1 MCFGRRY
8 VFGSV
13 LKLQI
18 AVLIVSVTVL
28 LTWVNCQA
36 TQLVFGLDTSPDR
49 LIPIT
54 IKNPQT
60 FPVSMQVFEGL
71 FDLSEEGKVIPKI
84 VERWETKDYKTWIFH
99 VRKGAYF
106 HTSPIFK
113 GGAKEV
119 TAEDVFYALTRFCSA
134 DAYSSFLLT
143 DSIKGAREYNQ
154 GKIGHVIGLKVM
166 DKYRLQ
172 VELVQPERFFIN
184 RISTAWICVFPRE
197 ADRKEFS
204 DRMGLS
210 MAVGTGPY
218 TLESRTESE
227 IVLRKNEKYWDKK
240 NMPQVDRIVFRV
252 IRNDQNRF
260 VNLQRGNIDMMV
272 LPNSLFPS
280 VFNQNGTLKEKIGK
294 RFNLKLAATF
304 NTHFIGINNRLVPD
318 ADLRRAMFWG
328 TDRKEMINA
337 ILYGYADQTGGTI
350 PPGINGYQPP
360 FGENL
365 FDPEKSR
372 AFLKKSNY
380 RGEPLS
386 LLIHDIGNSEQIGQI
401 FQVQMSR
408 IGIKIN
414 LKKMDFSSVLNMMV
428 KGDCQLFSMF
438 FEYVFSSPEPIL
450 INLYSTSKIPVPN
463 FFQFSKPAVDKM
475 LAHLYEIIDERESL
489 KYCARIEAKIMEDA
503 PAIFLY
509 RQKYVILYPK
519 DMTGLEVS
527 GNNHY
532 FLEKVRIA
540 K

>member
-8 VFGSV
+8 VFGSI

-18 AVLIVSVTVL
+18 VVLIVSVTVL

-36 TQLVFGLDTSPDR
+36 SQLVFGLDTSPDR
-49 LIPIT
+49 LVPIT

-71 FDLSEEGKVIPKI
+71 FDLNEEGKVIPKI
-84 VERWETKDYKTWIFH
+84 IERWETKDYKTWVFH
-99 VRKGAYF
+99 VRKGVYF
-106 HTSPIFK
+106 HRSPIFK
-113 GGAKEV
+113 GGDKEV
-119 TAEDVFYALTRFCSA
+119 TAEDVFYVLTRFCSA

-154 GKIGHVIGLKVM
+154 GKTGHVIGLKVM

-197 ADRKEFS
+197 ADKKEFS
-204 DRMGLS
+204 DKMGLS

-294 RFNLKLAATF
+294 RFNFKFAATF

-365 FDPEKSR
+365 FDPEKSM

-450 INLYSTSKIPVPN
+450 INIYSTSKIPVPN
-463 FFQFSKPAVDKM
+463 FFQFSNPAVDKM
-475 LAHLYEIIDERESL
+475 LAHLYEIKDERESL
-489 KYCARIEAKIMEDA
+489 KYCAGIEAKIMEDA